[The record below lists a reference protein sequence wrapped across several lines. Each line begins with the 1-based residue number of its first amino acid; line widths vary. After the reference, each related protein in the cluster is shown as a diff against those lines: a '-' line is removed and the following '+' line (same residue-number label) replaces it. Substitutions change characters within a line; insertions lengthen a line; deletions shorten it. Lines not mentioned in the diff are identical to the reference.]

1 MISIISKIKN
11 MFTRT
16 ERKVFFWYCILAI
29 FGLLLAQTHMVFAD
43 MAISHEV
50 SLLKEEIKNDII
62 LRFDLNMAT
71 HEELKT
77 IKGIG
82 DKKAADIIEYRNKNK
97 YMQLEDLLNVK
108 GIGVKTLQNI
118 SPFLYI
124 NKDDEKV
131 VVDSTNSK
139 ILKVKKL
146 DEGDKKINILT
157 ASVEEL
163 MMIKG
168 IGKVKAKQIVDYRS
182 DNKIDSFEDLLNIK
196 GIGPK
201 LLEIIIQH
209 SVIDDSD
216 QIIAADTN

>member
-1 MISIISKIKN
+1 
-11 MFTRT
+11 
-16 ERKVFFWYCILAI
+16 
-29 FGLLLAQTHMVFAD
+29 
-43 MAISHEV
+43 
-50 SLLKEEIKNDII
+50 
-62 LRFDLNMAT
+62 LNMAT